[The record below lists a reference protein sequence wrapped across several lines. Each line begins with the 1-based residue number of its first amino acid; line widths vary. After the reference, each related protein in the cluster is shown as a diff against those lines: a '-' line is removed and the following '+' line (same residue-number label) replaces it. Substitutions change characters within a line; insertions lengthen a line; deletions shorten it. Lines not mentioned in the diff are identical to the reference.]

1 MFSAGW
7 REPRSG
13 WTRDST
19 ENSVTG
25 RSILGSARDEGLR
38 MTDLP
43 PLDSAVFAQ
52 PV

>member
-7 REPRSG
+7 REPRSDG
-13 WTRDST
+13 HAIPAKTASRT
-19 ENSVTG
+19 AHCRE
-25 RSILGSARDEGLR
+25 RADEGLR